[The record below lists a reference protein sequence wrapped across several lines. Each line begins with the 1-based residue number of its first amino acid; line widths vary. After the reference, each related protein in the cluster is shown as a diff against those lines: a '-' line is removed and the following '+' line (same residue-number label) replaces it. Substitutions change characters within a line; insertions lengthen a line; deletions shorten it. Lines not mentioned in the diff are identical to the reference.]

1 VQIENSFQVPAGMEE
16 AWALFT
22 DVQRIAPC
30 MPGAEITED
39 LGDGRY
45 RGQASVRLGPMTM
58 RFAGEAQFLE
68 RDEASRTVRLSASGR
83 DQTGRGTARAVVTSR
98 LLPADGSTRVE
109 LVTDLQL
116 SGALAQFGRQG
127 IVSDVSSALIGQF
140 ASCLHQRLVGDRAAV
155 AAPGEAP
162 APSAPAATPSPS
174 VLVLLRQILVGVVR
188 RWRERLRGRLKP
200 SARDPKG

>member
-1 VQIENSFQVPAGMEE
+1 MEE

-30 MPGAEITED
+30 LPGAEITED

-45 RGQASVRLGPMTM
+45 RGQARVKLGPVML

-83 DQTGRGTARAVVTSR
+83 DETGRGTARAVVTSR

-109 LVTDLQL
+109 IVTDLRL
-116 SGALAQFGRQG
+116 AGAVAQFGRQG

-140 ASCLHQRLVGDRAAV
+140 ASCLHERLASGRGAIAG
-155 AAPGEAP
+155 PGGGPP
-162 APSAPAATPSPS
+162 APSAPPPAPSPS
-174 VLVLLRQILVGVVR
+174 VLALLPQILVGAIR
-188 RWRERLRGRLKP
+188 RWLDRLRSRLKP